1 MSLPDELSS
10 HKIQFYVTTSYACG
24 YIEGLA
30 SQSLVATPHHL
41 ISQHHYNDLIKKGFR
56 RSGKFTYKPYC
67 ELCNACIPIRINVK
81 NFVPSKSFKRI
92 IKKHQHLQTSV
103 LTLSF
108 HENHFKLYLEYQK
121 MRHEKT
127 KTTDDDVNQYSEF
140 LLQSNIDS
148 RLIQFQDQDDLK
160 IVSFVDV
167 IDDGISAVYT
177 FYDTHDKSLSYGT
190 YSILWLINWCIEKK
204 LDYVYLGYWIKESKK
219 MNYKTHFKPFEL
231 FINNEWRSFNSEHDT
246 IQLLNNIK

>member
-24 YIEGLA
+24 YLKGRA

-41 ISQHHYNDLIKKGFR
+41 ISQKHYNDLIKKGFR

-67 ELCNACIPIRINVK
+67 ELCNACIPIRIKVK
-81 NFVPSKSFKRI
+81 NFVSSKSFKRVV
-92 IKKHQHLQTSV
+92 KKHQHLKAEI
-103 LTLSF
+103 LPLSF
-108 HENHFKLYLEYQK
+108 REDHFKLYLEYQK
-121 MRHEKT
+121 MRHEKS
-127 KTTDDDVNQYSEF
+127 KTADDEVNQYSEF

-148 RLIQFQDQDDLK
+148 RLIQFQDQDQIK
-160 IVSFVDV
+160 MVSFVDV
-167 IDDGISAVYT
+167 VDDGISAVYT
-177 FYDTHDKSLSYGT
+177 FFDTSDASRSYGS

-204 LDYVYLGYWIKESKK
+204 LDYVYLGYWIKASKK

-231 FINNEWRSFNSEHDT
+231 LINNEWKSFISEHDT

>member
-1 MSLPDELSS
+1 MSNPDALTS

-24 YIEGLA
+24 YIEDRI

-41 ISQHHYNDLIKKGFR
+41 ISQTHYDDLIKKGFR

-67 ELCNACIPIRINVK
+67 EHCTACIPIRINVK
-81 NFVPSKSFKRI
+81 YFSATKTFKRI
-92 IKKHQHLQTSV
+92 IKNHQFLQPSI
-103 LTLSF
+103 LPLSF
-108 HENHFKLYLEYQK
+108 HEEHFQLYLQYQK
-121 MRHEKT
+121 NRHEKN

-148 RLIQFQDQDDLK
+148 RLIQFKDQDKLK

-167 IDDGISAVYT
+167 VNDGISAVYT
-177 FYDTHDKSLSYGT
+177 FFDTEDKSFSYGT

-219 MNYKTHFKPFEL
+219 MNYKTNFKPFEL
-231 FINNEWRSFNSEHDT
+231 FLNNEWRSFDSEHDT